1 MNKAKK
7 LRIANFTCVLLIL
20 AGLALASVGRDTSSK
35 LLPIVGFLVVI
46 GGFIGLLVI
55 DEKRKEL
62 TIERQV
68 SAPIVMELAQ
78 IVGRRVAHTY
88 RSAGRGSVSS
98 SDAWCL
104 TFRTSRHGDVE
115 LAVPWDVWKE
125 NPNGTSGELHYQGR
139 RFISFKKR

>member
-7 LRIANFTCVLLIL
+7 LRITSFICVLLIL
-20 AGLALASVGRDTSSK
+20 AGLAVASVSRDTASK

-46 GGFIGLLVI
+46 GGFIGLFVI
-55 DEKRKEL
+55 EEKRNEL
-62 TIERQV
+62 TIERSV
-68 SAPIVMELAQ
+68 SMPIVMELAQ

-88 RSAGRGSVSS
+88 RSAGRGRVSS

-125 NPNGTSGELHYQGR
+125 NPEGTSGELHYQGR
-139 RFISFKKR
+139 RFISFKRR

>member
-1 MNKAKK
+1 MNKTKK

-78 IVGRRVAHTY
+78 IVGRRVAHIY
-88 RSAGRGSVSS
+88 RAGSRGSVHS
-98 SDAWCL
+98 SDVWCM
-104 TFRTSRHGDVE
+104 TFKTSRHGNVE
-115 LAVPWDVWKE
+115 LGVPWDVWKE
-125 NPNGTSGELHYQGR
+125 NPNGTSGELQYQGK
-139 RFISFKKR
+139 RFISFKRR

>member
-7 LRIANFTCVLLIL
+7 LRIANFGCV
-20 AGLALASVGRDTSSK
+20 
-35 LLPIVGFLVVI
+35 LVVI
-46 GGFIGLLVI
+46 AGVATASLGRKAASTVLPILGFLAVVGGFIAMYVI
-55 DEKRKEL
+55 DRKL
-62 TIERQV
+62 SDVLAERQAAV
-68 SAPIVMELAQ
+68 PMTMELAQ

>member
-7 LRIANFTCVLLIL
+7 LRIANFICVLLIL
-20 AGLALASVGRDTSSK
+20 AGLAVASVSRDTASK

-46 GGFIGLLVI
+46 GGFIGLFVI
-55 DEKRKEL
+55 EEKRNEL
-62 TIERQV
+62 TIERSV
-68 SAPIVMELAQ
+68 SMPIVMELAQ